1 MHKSVEE
8 FFGPVVYAYTR
19 EQAIEDG
26 VLVDVTEM
34 AKEAG
39 IRIPVAVTRRL
50 WDEYIQPNEF
60 EESWGQSADGRLWD
74 VLWMARFNMVRNA
87 NRSEMLYK
95 VIFAR
100 QAAGGRKRMVQK
112 AVALKAVLT
121 AEGPNGGPCITIML
135 PDED

>member
-1 MHKSVEE
+1 MKALEE
-8 FFGPVVYAYTR
+8 LFGPAISVYTR

-34 AKEAG
+34 AQEAG
-39 IRIPVAVTRRL
+39 IVFPVAVTRRL
-50 WDEYIQPNEF
+50 WDEYIEPNEF
-60 EESWGQSADGRLWD
+60 EESWGQSVEGRLWD
-74 VLWMARFNMVRNA
+74 VLWMFRVNA
-87 NRSEMLYK
+87 LKRKGSQILYQ

-112 AVALKAVLT
+112 TVTLKAVVS
-121 AEGPNGGPCITIML
+121 AEGPAGGPCITIML